1 MGTILP
7 KAHELTFT
15 LPQSTAS
22 ETITQTE
29 TIDQPLDLSLSRT
42 DAPAEVPQAVMSEP
56 VAEGV
61 TVTVAG
67 RLGDDYHVRLALS
80 DCTAGKLNSGIST
93 DSPLKHPDSY
103 VSNIIFD
110 DGHAIDYILHGA
122 RIPDASATDDLSFRL
137 TYYTEPVLYGDW
149 TIPVTFT
156 VSIQYQ
162 SGEVITCSGNGWSL
176 TDPAADGQTQ
186 YFMEWSTDEPV
197 ELAQVASVTAGD
209 FVLTPVQE

>member
-1 MGTILP
+1 MPARQRLADERCRRVSPHTYTLTLGTILP

-22 ETITQTE
+22 ESITQTE

-42 DAPAEVPQAVMSEP
+42 DEPAGS
-56 VAEGV
+56 
-61 TVTVAG
+61 AG
-67 RLGDDYHVRLALS
+67 GHVRTRRGGCHTHGSRSSVGDDYHVRLALS
-80 DCTAGKLNSGIST
+80 DCTAGKLNSDIST

-156 VSIQYQ
+156 VSEQVPLQI
-162 SGEVITCSGNGWSL
+162 
-176 TDPAADGQTQ
+176 PAGQAD
-186 YFMEWSTDEPV
+186 
-197 ELAQVASVTAGD
+197 
-209 FVLTPVQE
+209 